1 MPLTNVLPLAIY
13 GVIVGLGLGH
23 PFVASGVVHDQLG
36 RVSQQEVR
44 YPDELMDRAS
54 PASRAPQIKRLT
66 AARPSQIELADPS
79 LAATAA
85 KRKQL
90 TYLVRCAMPPEVEL
104 YAQFGS
110 ERFTFPGSIG
120 LAPHWLTQAMTPSE
134 ERWVSACLLAHVN
147 YFGKHV
153 RISIRATPPP
163 VPELEASDDE
173 RKTYTIAEG
182 GFFGNL
188 FLPQPVA
195 YTCLG
200 ARMPAQAV
208 DPILLDRVCTQATGA
223 TTADNNPITRCRF
236 VVTGRCEEASS
247 FTVDGIFYREVI
259 FTYLKPTRPSPGRTE
274 EHKR

>member
-1 MPLTNVLPLAIY
+1 MPFTNVLLLAIY
-13 GVIVGLGLGH
+13 GAIVGLGLGY
-23 PFVASGVVHDQLG
+23 PFVASGVGHDQLG
-36 RVSQQEVR
+36 QVSPQGAR

-54 PASRAPQIKRLT
+54 PASTAPQIKRLT
-66 AARPSQIELADPS
+66 AARPRQIELADPS

-90 TYLVRCAMPPEVEL
+90 TYLVRCAMPPDVEL
-104 YAQFGS
+104 YAQYGS
-110 ERFTFPGSIG
+110 EHFTFPGSIG

-147 YFGKHV
+147 FFGKHV
-153 RISIRATPPP
+153 RISIRATPPS

-188 FLPQPVA
+188 FRPQPVA

-200 ARMPAQAV
+200 ARTPAQAA
-208 DPILLDRVCTQATGA
+208 DPILQDRVCTQGTGA
-223 TTADNNPITRCRF
+223 TTADNKPITHCRF
-236 VVTGRCEEASS
+236 VVTGRCEDASS
-247 FTVDGIFYREVI
+247 FTVDGISYREVI
-259 FTYLKPTRPSPGRTE
+259 FTYLKPTRPSPGRPE
-274 EHKR
+274 EHER